1 MKKAILALADGLVF
15 EGHSFGAEG
24 ETSGEIVFN
33 TSMTGYQE
41 ILTDPSYKGQI
52 VTMTYPQIGNYGVN
66 DEDVESAKPYVEGF
80 IVKEYL
86 DIPSNWRSKKSL
98 HQYLAENGIVGIQGI
113 DTRALTRHLRDFGA
127 QPGVI
132 STKDMKPE
140 SLVAKAQKL
149 PKMSG
154 LDLAKEVTC
163 KEPYTWDQG
172 DWDLAKGYAGKPAS
186 RYKVVAYDYG
196 IKRNILRLLT
206 QAGCDVT
213 VVPATMP
220 AEDVLA
226 MNPDGVFLSNGPGD
240 PEPVTYAINSIK
252 KILGKK
258 PVFGICLGQQL
269 LGLALGGRTYKLKFG
284 HHGGNQP
291 IMDLTTRKVEIA
303 AENHGFAVD
312 MKTIKDQVVM
322 THMNL
327 NDKTCE
333 GIQHKTLPAFSV
345 QYHPEAS
352 PGPHD
357 SRYLFQRFV
366 DMMEK
371 FKIKNSAAD
380 EHGSAK
386 IKAIHESR
394 KEAQE
399 TQERI

>member
-52 VTMTYPQIGNYGVN
+52 VTMTYTQIGNYGVN
-66 DEDVESAKPYVEGF
+66 EEDVESAKPYAEGF
-80 IVKEYL
+80 IVKEYI
-86 DIPSNWRSKKSL
+86 DFPSNWRKSKSL
-98 HQYLAENGIVGIQGI
+98 HEYLKGRGIVGIQGI

-132 STKDMKPE
+132 STNDSAPE
-140 SLVAKAQKL
+140 SLAAKAKAL

-154 LDLAKEVTC
+154 LDLTKDVTC
-163 KEPYTWDQG
+163 KQTYQWNEG
-172 DWDLAKGYAGKPAS
+172 DWDLEKGYAKKTS
-186 RYKVVAYDYG
+186 STYKVVAYDYG

-206 QAGCDVT
+206 SAGCDVT
-213 VVPATMP
+213 VVPAATS
-220 AEDVLA
+220 ADEVLA
-226 MNPDGVFLSNGPGD
+226 MKPDGVFLSNGPGD
-240 PEPVTYAINSIK
+240 PEPVTYAIENIK
-252 KILGKK
+252 KLLGKK
-258 PVFGICLGQQL
+258 PLFGICLGQQL
-269 LGLALGGRTYKLKFG
+269 LGLALGGKTYKLKFG

-312 MKTIKDQVVM
+312 MDTVKDQVVM
-322 THMNL
+322 THVNL
-327 NDKTCE
+327 NDNTCE
-333 GIQHKTLPAFSV
+333 GFQHKTLPAFCV

-357 SRYLFQRFV
+357 SRYLFARFIE
-366 DMMEK
+366 MM
-371 FKIKNSAAD
+371 
-380 EHGSAK
+380 AK
-386 IKAIHESR
+386 HKG
-394 KEAQE
+394 K
-399 TQERI
+399 T

>member
-1 MKKAILALADGLVF
+1 MKKALLALADGLVF
-15 EGHSFGAEG
+15 EGTSFGAEG
-24 ETSGEIVFN
+24 EASGEVVFN

-66 DEDVESAKPYVEGF
+66 ADDVESGRPYVEGF

-86 DIPSNWRSKKSL
+86 DFPSNWRAKKSL
-98 HQYLAENGIVGIQGI
+98 HDYLKEHGVVGIQGI
-113 DTRALTRHLRDFGA
+113 VTRALTRHTRDFGA
-127 QPGVI
+127 QPGII
-132 STKDMKPE
+132 STKDLDPE
-140 SLVAKAQKL
+140 SVVARAKKL

-154 LDLAKEVTC
+154 LDLAKYVTC
-163 KEPYTWDQG
+163 KEPYAWNEG
-172 DWDLAKGYAGKPAS
+172 DWDIEKGYAAKS
-186 RYKVVAYDYG
+186 TTRYKVVAYDYG

-213 VVPATMP
+213 VVPATMS
-220 AEDVLA
+220 AEDVLK
-226 MNPDGVFLSNGPGD
+226 MQPDGVLLSNGPGD
-240 PEPVTYAINSIK
+240 PEPVTYAIDNIK
-252 KILGKK
+252 KLLGKK

-269 LGLALGGRTYKLKFG
+269 LGLALGGKTYKLKFG

-312 MKTIKDQVVM
+312 METIKDQVVL

-327 NDKTCE
+327 NDNTCE
-333 GIQHKTLPAFSV
+333 GFQHKTLPAFSV

-357 SRYLFQRFV
+357 SRYLFARFIE
-366 DMMEK
+366 MMEK
-371 FKIKNSAAD
+371 NKTK
-380 EHGSAK
+380 
-386 IKAIHESR
+386 
-394 KEAQE
+394 
-399 TQERI
+399 

>member
-66 DEDVESAKPYVEGF
+66 EEDVESVKPYVEGF
-80 IVKEYL
+80 IVKEGL

-98 HQYLAENGIVGIQGI
+98 RLYLQENGIVGIQGI

-132 STKDMKPE
+132 STKDGNPE
-140 SLVAKAQKL
+140 SLVAKAQAL

-154 LDLAKEVTC
+154 LDLAKDVTC
-163 KEPYTWDQG
+163 KEPYTWEQG
-172 DWDLAKGYAGKPAS
+172 DWDIATGYAKKPKS

-213 VVPATMP
+213 VVPATLS
-220 AEDVLA
+220 AEKVLA

-240 PEPVTYAINSIK
+240 PDPVTYAIENIRK
-252 KILGKK
+252 LLGKK

-269 LGLALGGRTYKLKFG
+269 LGLALGGKTYKLKFG

-312 MKTIKDQVVM
+312 METVKDQVVM

-327 NDKTCE
+327 NDRTCE
-333 GIQHKTLPAFSV
+333 GFQHKTLPAFSV

-357 SRYLFQRFV
+357 SRYLFQRFI

-371 FKIKNSAAD
+371 HKELTMETRKTSSR
-380 EHGSAK
+380 HSR
-386 IKAIHESR
+386 ESGNPV
-394 KEAQE
+394 A
-399 TQERI
+399 